1 MDTPS
6 RVAWRIP
13 EEATVADEVATDG
26 EVSGRGAASPRGT
39 RGRPGWK
46 RLGEFVRRRKARV
59 VIAVCSLVSLA
70 ITGFVTKATEIG
82 TERLFGKGTTTIAT
96 TAPTG
101 GDPSGPGFR
110 VAVDLVYSEGQAF
123 ALPQAVTSGRH
134 AAQLLAGFPDPQRD
148 MTAFLR
154 DTMGQAQRSLT
165 AKIVFTGTV
174 DRPTRIIGLRVQKTH
189 TAPNLNGTAIRTSS
203 AGEPVTI
210 PLTVDLDHATP
221 RVLSH
226 GKPYFP
232 GHDIEVTRNIRET
245 FSARFV
251 AVRHSYRW
259 VIAVDYVT
267 AAGASDTIY
276 VDTLGRPYDRPDQV
290 PAADQFGLTG
300 PASGYRVVYA
310 DNYPSAL
317 PGFHVVKPTP

>member
-1 MDTPS
+1 
-6 RVAWRIP
+6 
-13 EEATVADEVATDG
+13 VADEVATDG
-26 EVSGRGAASPRGT
+26 EESGLGAASPRGT

-46 RLGEFVRRRKARV
+46 RLGQFLRQRKARV
-59 VIAVCSLVSLA
+59 VIAVCSLASLA

-82 TERLFGKGTTTIAT
+82 TERLFGKGTTATVT
-96 TAPTG
+96 TAPTR
-101 GDPSGPGFR
+101 GDPSGRGFQ

-123 ALPQAVTSGRH
+123 ALPQAVASGKH
-134 AAQLLAGFPDPQRD
+134 AAQLLTGFPDPQHD
-148 MTAFLR
+148 ITAFLR

-174 DRPTRIIGLRVQKTH
+174 NRPTRIIGLRVQKTH
-189 TAPNLNGTAIRTSS
+189 TASNLNGTAIRTSS
-203 AGEPVTI
+203 AGEPTTI
-210 PLTVDLDHATP
+210 SLTVDLDHATP

-245 FSARFV
+245 FSAQFV

-267 AAGASDTIY
+267 AAGASDTAY
-276 VDTLGRPYDRPDQV
+276 VDALGKLYGRADQV
-290 PAADQFGLTG
+290 PAAYQFGLTG
-300 PASGYRVVYA
+300 PAARYRMVYA
-310 DNYPSAL
+310 DNYPSGL